1 MGRRKATMLP
11 QMRQHKGKNQARVRL
26 TVDGK
31 PRDVWLGPWG
41 SDEARLR
48 YDAVIQ
54 AYLASGRTSI
64 LAADIVPKS
73 KGKPGRPARDESPQA
88 VPRRRSLVAASITPL
103 AADDPAGG
111 DLTVAE
117 LCMAHQNEIKARRPD
132 SYKKSS
138 AWHGS
143 LAVWRALRPYATMPA
158 KDFGPRHL
166 IEVRQTLATTPIVRL
181 RKDGTASE
189 PKPRSRRY
197 TNDTIKRIVAMFE
210 WAIPRELVPD
220 HRAAALRTVKHL
232 RPGEL
237 ECVRE
242 SAPRE
247 AVPDEVVEAV
257 CAALP
262 PVTAAMVRFIRLTGC
277 RPSEARLMRMCEV
290 ADRHQGV
297 WRLVP
302 QQHKNKWRKQS
313 RHIAIGPRAQAI
325 IVAMQ
330 GRRSEEAYVFDP
342 RLNVPSDVPN
352 QGTIPFGRWACSRAG
367 DHFAEGSLRR
377 AVQRAAERAKVGHWF
392 PYLLRYARTQE
403 VRDTD
408 GPEAAR
414 AVAGH
419 KSDAMTAHYAPPD
432 FENARRAAANS
443 G

>member
-11 QMRQHKGKNQARVRL
+11 QMRHHKGKNQARVRL
-26 TVDGK
+26 TVDGR

-64 LAADIVPKS
+64 QAADVVPKP
-73 KGKPGRPARDESPQA
+73 KAKPGRRARSESPHAAPSGQPA
-88 VPRRRSLVAASITPL
+88 VAAPITPT
-103 AADDPAGG
+103 AAAEPAAG
-111 DLTVAE
+111 LTVAE
-117 LCMAHQNEIKARRPD
+117 LCMTYKTAIKASRPET
-132 SYKKSS
+132 YKKTS

-143 LAVWRALRPYATMPA
+143 LAVWRALRPYAAMPA
-158 KDFGPRHL
+158 KDFGPRQL
-166 IEVRQTLATTPIVRL
+166 IEVRQTIAQTPIVRI

-220 HRAAALRTVKHL
+220 HRAAALRTVKPL

-237 ECVRE
+237 ECLRE
-242 SAPRE
+242 ATPRK
-247 AVPDEVVEAV
+247 AVPDNVVEAV

-262 PVTAAMVRFIRLTGC
+262 PVTAALVRFIRLTGC
-277 RPSEARLMRMCEV
+277 RPSEARLMRMCEI
-290 ADRHQGV
+290 ADRQKDV

-302 QQHKNKWRKQS
+302 QHHKNEWRNQS
-313 RHIAIGPRAQAI
+313 RHIAIGPKAQAI
-325 IVAMQ
+325 ILAMQ
-330 GRRSEEAYVFDP
+330 GRRSEDEYVFDP
-342 RLNVPSDVPN
+342 RLNVPAESAN
-352 QGTIPFGRWACSRAG
+352 QGIIPIGRWACSRAG

-392 PYLLRYARTQE
+392 PYLLRYSRTQE

-432 FENARRAAANS
+432 FEHARRAAARS